1 MKLVVGLSTT
11 ATCSKLR
18 RECSMT
24 ILEGDRLRDRFT
36 GQSFIVKK
44 IMDRT
49 VLLEAEG
56 TPDRFYLGDALVEL
70 LFERAENRE
79 HLN

>member
-1 MKLVVGLSTT
+1 MAV
-11 ATCSKLR
+11 
-18 RECSMT
+18 
-24 ILEGDRLRDRFT
+24 LEGDRLRDRFT

-49 VLLEAEG
+49 VLLEAED

-70 LFERAENRE
+70 LFERAENRD
-79 HLN
+79 HPN